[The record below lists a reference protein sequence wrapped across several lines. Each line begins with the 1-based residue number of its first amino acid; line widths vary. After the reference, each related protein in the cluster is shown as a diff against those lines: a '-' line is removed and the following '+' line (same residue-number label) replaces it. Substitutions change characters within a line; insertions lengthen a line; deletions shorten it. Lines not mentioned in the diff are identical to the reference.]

1 LFLSFITYH
10 KLISFPLIM
19 LQKQECGSKQPKMD
33 GIFPPNV
40 SAKFSSGHDRARKIT
55 QSIARMMA
63 LDYQPYS
70 LVENKGFRELMA
82 VLEPRY
88 ELPSRTTFS
97 RRLLPELYN
106 KTRLAVVSKLSRD
119 FAGHGDASISD
130 GDAIT
135 GNRLNRIPAFSFTTD
150 CWTSSAMDPYIS
162 FTMSYLSA
170 DFSLHAVAL
179 ENKPLTGSHTAEVI
193 LDSLEKSMESW
204 NLPREIPIFCVRD
217 NGANIKSAIR
227 KSDWFDLA
235 CFAHTLQLAI
245 GDAKA
250 ASEGVENMLTKCR
263 RLVTH
268 YHHSCVASARING
281 YQTARGQ
288 PEYDFVT
295 ACPTRWNS
303 DLAMVSRLL
312 LLKESISADIAA
324 VGDLENL
331 TTLEWK
337 MAEGFESILKPLD
350 ESTRDACGELYPTR

>member
-1 LFLSFITYH
+1 
-10 KLISFPLIM
+10 M
-19 LQKQECGSKQPKMD
+19 LQKQDSNSKQPRMD
-33 GIFPPNV
+33 GIFSPNV
-40 SAKFSSGHDRARKIT
+40 IAKFNSGHDRARKIT
-55 QSIARMMA
+55 QCIARMMA

-70 LVENKGFRELMA
+70 LVENRGFRELMA

-106 KTRLAVVSKLSRD
+106 KTRLAVERQLSRD
-119 FAGHGDASISD
+119 FTGHGDESISD
-130 GDAIT
+130 YVTT
-135 GNRLNRIPAFSFTTD
+135 GNGIPAFSFTTD

-162 FTMSYLSA
+162 FTLSYLSV

-179 ENKPLTGSHTAEVI
+179 ENRPLSGSHTADVI
-193 LDSLEKSMESW
+193 LDSLEKSMDSW
-204 NLPREIPIFCVRD
+204 NLPHEIPIFCVRD
-217 NGANIKSAIR
+217 NGANIKAAIR

-250 ASEGVENMLTKCR
+250 ACEGVEGMLTKCR
-263 RLVTH
+263 RLVTQ
-268 YHHSCVASARING
+268 YHHSCVATGRIHG

-295 ACPTRWNS
+295 SCPTRWNS

-350 ESTRDACGELYPTR
+350 ESTRDSCGELYPTR